1 MLHCRRQSQG
11 APHWVAYFPHW
22 VSADAH
28 VASEFPTSG
37 LGRGAWHF
45 SLDFP
50 GWGVAAKLLDIPGVD
65 GILSDLHKSNQLLTV
80 RC

>member
-28 VASEFPTSG
+28 VA
-37 LGRGAWHF
+37 A
-45 SLDFP
+45 SLQLL
-50 GWGVAAKLLDIPGVD
+50 GWGGRPGIFVWIFQA
-65 GILSDLHKSNQLLTV
+65 GEWQLSCWTYLA
-80 RC
+80 